1 LKSIEQRFERLARA
15 IQKAWYEGASGLPM
29 LYPLSNLVGLI
40 AKARWRTFRRR
51 AEVPPVP
58 LLVVGNITVGG
69 TGKTPLV
76 VALCEHFSY
85 HGIKVAVISRGYGA
99 NPPSLPWSVSAEQ
112 SAQVA
117 GDEPLLI
124 ARRTGLP
131 VVIDPNRRRAME
143 YAVREFQPDIIISD
157 DGLQHFRLPRTL
169 DLVMLDPSRG
179 LGNGRCLPAGPLR
192 EPADRLAQVDY
203 LVLNG
208 KPDSRWPTAVVMAL
222 QSGDPVNLVS
232 GETLPME
239 EFAARNP
246 LVHAFAGIGH
256 PQRFFSTLAS
266 WDIRVTGHPLPD
278 HHQFVADDFSGLQGQ
293 TVIMTEKD
301 AVKCSAIA
309 GPDFWYLPVTA
320 RLPGVFLDD
329 VLDRLQR
336 SRR

>member
-1 LKSIEQRFERLARA
+1 MVQKS
-15 IQKAWYEGASGLPM
+15 WYEGAPWLPL
-29 LYPLSNLVGLI
+29 LYPLGNLVAFI
-40 AKARWRTFRRR
+40 AKARWKRFHQQAKT
-51 AEVPPVP
+51 PPVP

-76 VALCEHFSY
+76 VALCKHFSY

-99 NPPSLPWSVSAEQ
+99 KPPALPWSVSAEQ
-112 SAQVA
+112 SAEVA

-124 ARRTGLP
+124 ARRTGVP

-192 EPADRLAQVDY
+192 EPADRLNQVDY

-208 KPDSRWPTAVVMAL
+208 KPDSRWPSAVVMAL
-222 QSGDPVNLVS
+222 QPGDPVNLLT

-239 EFAARNP
+239 EFAARHP

-256 PQRFFSTLAS
+256 PQRFFSALAS

-278 HHQFVADDFSGLQGQ
+278 HHQFVADDFAGLQGQ

-329 VLDRLQR
+329 VLERLQR